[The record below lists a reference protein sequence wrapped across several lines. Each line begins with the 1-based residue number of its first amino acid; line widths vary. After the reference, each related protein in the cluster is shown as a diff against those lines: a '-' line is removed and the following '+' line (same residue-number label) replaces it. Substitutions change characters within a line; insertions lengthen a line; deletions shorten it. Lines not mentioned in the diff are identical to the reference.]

1 MLLATLYENL
11 KNKDKVITGAKVQ
24 TINTLLGGVEVVT
37 ADGQVFNGDL
47 LVGADGVYSAV
58 RQEMW
63 RLVEETHT
71 QSFPKK
77 DWDGKWSKFHID
89 DYGDITER

>member
-11 KNKDKVITGAKVQ
+11 RNKDKVITGAKVQ
-24 TINTLLGGVEVVT
+24 IITTLLGGVEVVT
-37 ADGQVFNGDL
+37 TDGQAFNGDL

-63 RLVEETHT
+63 RLADEIPTE
-71 QSFPKK
+71 SFPRQ
-77 DWDGKWSKFHID
+77 DWDGKYSSFLV
-89 DYGDITER
+89 R

>member
-11 KNKDKVITGAKVQ
+11 RNKEKVITGAKVQ
-24 TINTLLGGVEVVT
+24 TITTLLGGVEVVT
-37 ADGQVFNGDL
+37 TDGQAFNGDL

-63 RLVEETHT
+63 RLADEIPTE
-71 QSFPKK
+71 SFPRK
-77 DWDGKWSKFHID
+77 DWDGNYSSFLI
-89 DYGDITER
+89 R

>member
-11 KNKDKVITGAKVQ
+11 GNKDKVITGAKVQ
-24 TINTLLGGVEVVT
+24 TITTLLGGVEVVT
-37 ADGQVFNGDL
+37 TDGQAFNGDL

-63 RLVEETHT
+63 RLADEIPTK
-71 QSFPKK
+71 SFPRQ
-77 DWDGKWSKFHID
+77 DWDGKYSSFLV
-89 DYGDITER
+89 R